1 MARGLLPGQVAQAL
15 GGGFMQGQ
23 QDARQRE
30 MADLQL
36 EEAKGNAEYTKTQR
50 ARESRQYD
58 LQDEARA
65 FDVELKKTAQHFIA
79 SDGQDVKPIIDL
91 HNRSYPNGRQIML
104 GADEKGRTVLN
115 VTDDQGQSL
124 AKPRVMKD
132 DEVKKFGMTLVYGM
146 SDPKGYIQ
154 NRLKAMQ
161 PEKGRFSESRQGVI
175 DTATGA
181 FKPHAKGVGEDAG
194 MPKGYN
200 QQRAY
205 DQISKLVG
213 ERLGGKY
220 DDAAGKWIKPPDD
233 PELATRLTSLGQKY
247 ERESPGSL
255 SPGEL
260 VDNVFGWSKSLV
272 REEDARAAARREAE
286 AKTGYLST
294 DESDL
299 GMPRKNYIEQ
309 RTQEIM
315 GEGNRRAGPLV
326 PQVGAG
332 ASGTP
337 SARPAIPPP
346 EQRKVG
352 QVFNSPRGP
361 GRWTGT
367 GCGPGQ

>member
-1 MARGLLPGQVAQAL
+1 
-15 GGGFMQGQ
+15 
-23 QDARQRE
+23 
-30 MADLQL
+30 
-36 EEAKGNAEYTKTQR
+36 
-50 ARESRQYD
+50 
-58 LQDEARA
+58 
-65 FDVELKKTAQHFIA
+65 
-79 SDGQDVKPIIDL
+79 
-91 HNRSYPNGRQIML
+91 
-104 GADEKGRTVLN
+104 
-115 VTDDQGQSL
+115 
-124 AKPRVMKD
+124 MKD

-361 GRWTGT
+361 VRWTGT
-367 GCGPGQ
+367 GWVPAQ